1 MNGMLQDKGFTL
13 MEVMVALFVLSVG
26 ILGIISLQLFAQ
38 QNNYDAIQRTTAAV
52 LASSIVERMRI
63 NRAGINGYPG
73 VAEPV
78 PDTDFPNTCSSPP
91 GCTPAQLAAHD
102 LQEWYSLISGA
113 TESSAADEFTGG
125 LAAPSA
131 CIRRD
136 PAGTGGTAGA
146 TEYRIAI
153 AWRGRSAI
161 SDPTL
166 DVCGTGAI
174 PPLYGDD
181 NEFRRIFVLD
191 VKIE

>member
-1 MNGMLQDKGFTL
+1 MNGMQHKGFTL

-26 ILGIISLQLFAQ
+26 ILGVISLQLFAQ

-63 NRAGINGYPG
+63 NREAIGSYPG

-78 PDTDFPNTCSSPP
+78 PDTAFPATCLNLP
-91 GCTPAQLAAHD
+91 GCTPVQLAAHD

-113 TESSAADEFTGG
+113 TESSADGEFTGG
-125 LAAPSA
+125 LVAPSA

-136 PAGTGGTAGA
+136 PEGTGGSAGA
-146 TEYRIAI
+146 TEFRIAI
-153 AWRGRSAI
+153 AWRGRSAL

-166 DVCGTGAI
+166 DDCGASAL
-174 PPLYGDD
+174 PALYGDD
-181 NEFRRIFVLD
+181 NEFRRIFLLD